1 MLMNEI
7 LKTKFVG
14 LLSDASAVTNE
25 EMQRAYEDFVTQVE
39 TLNSS
44 EPDYE
49 KSFRRLNL
57 TRIELDSLGSA
68 PLYGQRKKCPEI
80 SLSSKSFILCQF

>member
-7 LKTKFVG
+7 LKTKFVS
-14 LLSDASAVTNE
+14 LISDASVVTNE
-25 EMQRAYEDFVTQVE
+25 EMQRAYEDFVAQVE
-39 TLNSS
+39 TLNPS

-68 PLYGQRKKCPEI
+68 LLYGQGKKCPKI
-80 SLSSKSFILCQF
+80 SLSSKGFSLC

>member
-1 MLMNEI
+1 MNEI

-39 TLNSS
+39 PSFI

-68 PLYGQRKKCPEI
+68 PLYGQGKKCPEI